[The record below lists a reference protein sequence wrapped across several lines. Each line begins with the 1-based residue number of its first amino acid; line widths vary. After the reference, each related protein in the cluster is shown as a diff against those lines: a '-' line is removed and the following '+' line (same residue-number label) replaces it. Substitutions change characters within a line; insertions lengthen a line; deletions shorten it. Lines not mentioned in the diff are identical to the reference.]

1 MDARALLAD
10 LRRKKKKTG
19 LLVDPEPEIQHGI
32 LSSIGRG
39 AKTVGANVMRGLLG
53 DTSPEQTAMMARF
66 IERPDYY
73 GEMVNPA
80 EAMETGATSALLAT
94 PVVGDIAGAA
104 MDAHMY
110 ATDPASRTPFNFAL
124 SGLGVLPMI
133 PAASQVKAARDKIKA
148 FHGSPHDFPPVR
160 ELEMP
165 DGAVV
170 YQSMGD
176 AVPDGARV
184 IKEHPLGRFD
194 MSKIG
199 TGEGAQA
206 YGHGLYFAD
215 SEDVARGYRDR
226 IAGSRYV
233 DNRGVTAPPNQIA
246 NDIIDQ
252 AARDGLSAVEANRAA
267 NGWSDVLRD
276 GGKAKDTVG
285 YSSIKKVLDDKGY
298 RLDPKGRMYEVE
310 IDATPD
316 ELLDW
321 DLPLSEQ
328 SEVVRGAVESAF
340 SDFPPDGIIKN
351 MDGSIDLDAGGR
363 TVYESLATEAFN
375 SGASGGVGGNH
386 AKYANSPLRAAGI
399 KGIKYKDGF
408 SRGAEGGTSNYVIFD
423 DRLISIAKKYG
434 VSIPVAAAILTRMT
448 GKDATNGYQ
457 EAET

>member
-194 MSKIG
+194 MSKLG

-206 YGHGLYFAD
+206 YGHGLYFAE
-215 SEDVARGYRDR
+215 SEDVADSYQRMVPGGGVGWRDNIPTDTEAGRLVASLPDDIGGRISAKWLNAGPDSAKKMAASLVDEYRGTPYSD
-226 IAGSRYV
+226 AMV
-233 DNRGVTAPPNQIA
+233 DLA
-246 NDIIDQ
+246 NNI
-252 AARDGLSAVEANRAA
+252 E
-267 NGWSDVLRD
+267 W
-276 GGKAKDTVG
+276 
-285 YSSIKKVLDDKGY
+285 
-298 RLDPKGRMYEVE
+298 PKGGHMYEVD

-328 SEVVRGAVESAF
+328 GEGVRKSVDRLGV
-340 SDFPPDGIIKN
+340 PD
-351 MDGSIDLDAGGR
+351 
-363 TVYESLATEAFN
+363 
-375 SGASGGVGGNH
+375 VGGETTGRDLLREKLRGLSDN
-386 AKYANSPLRAAGI
+386 NGVVLSPEGALSSKGI

>member
-1 MDARALLAD
+1 VDARALLAD

-39 AKTVGANVMRGLLG
+39 AKTAGANVMRGLLG

-73 GEMVNPA
+73 GEMVNPD
-80 EAMETGATSALLAT
+80 EAMKTGATSALLAT

-194 MSKIG
+194 MSKLG

-206 YGHGLYFAD
+206 YGHGLYFAE
-215 SEDVARGYRDR
+215 SEDVAKQYRDELSKG
-226 IAGSRYV
+226 ISYDGKPIYKSGKQVGSTGSV
-233 DNRGVTAPPNQIA
+233 DLDDDLIA
-246 NDIIDQ
+246 NLGDVD
-252 AARDGLSAVEANRAA
+252 EAIAF
-267 NGWSDVLRD
+267 W
-276 GGKAKDTVG
+276 AKDLDSDSPALREFAQERIDELQSSRSRLEVG
-285 YSSIKKVLDDKGY
+285 GQ
-298 RLDPKGRMYEVE
+298 GHMYQVE

-328 SEVVRGAVESAF
+328 GEGVRKSVDRLGV
-340 SDFPPDGIIKN
+340 PD
-351 MDGSIDLDAGGR
+351 
-363 TVYESLATEAFN
+363 
-375 SGASGGVGGNH
+375 VGGETTGRDLLREKLRGLSDN
-386 AKYANSPLRAAGI
+386 NGVVLSPEGALSSKGI

-408 SRGAEGGTSNYVIFD
+408 SRGKEGGTSNYVIFD